1 MKINPLEWSEVRETT
16 FEAEGLLQ
24 LRSASPFALAVEA
37 FGVETVLGE
46 ATSHKVALSDP
57 SKVTLVGGEMKV
69 YRKDV
74 PSRVYRMTGEKFT
87 NIDRLPQES
96 GTVAEV
102 TKALRMAKLEQRAM
116 IREIREEHARNKA
129 ELAAAKA
136 KAEEVV
142 DDDDGAEAEAAAKAQ
157 ADADAKAKAEADA
170 KAKAEA
176 DAKAKAEAK
185 K

>member
-1 MKINPLEWSEVRETT
+1 MKINPLEWSEVNETT

-24 LRSASPFALAVEA
+24 LRSAEPFAIAIETD
-37 FGVETVLGE
+37 GVEVVLG
-46 ATSHKVALSDP
+46 AAVGHRVSLVGP
-57 SKVTLVGGEMKV
+57 SRVTLVGGGMRV
-69 YRKDV
+69 YRKDT

-129 ELAAAKA
+129 ELAAARAKDVALMEPESDSAPVPASAPAPAPVPKA
-136 KAEEVV
+136 
-142 DDDDGAEAEAAAKAQ
+142 AQ
-157 ADADAKAKAEADA
+157 ADGVLDDTAPVKGAGK
-170 KAKAEA
+170 
-176 DAKAKAEAK
+176 
-185 K
+185 

>member
-1 MKINPLEWSEVRETT
+1 MKINPLEWSEVNETT
-16 FEAEGLLQ
+16 FQAEGVLQ
-24 LRSASPFALAVEA
+24 LRSADPFAIAIETE
-37 FGVETVLGE
+37 GVEVVLGAASE
-46 ATSHKVALSDP
+46 HRVPLVGP
-57 SKVTLVGGEMKV
+57 SRVTLVGGESRV
-69 YRKDV
+69 FRRDI

-102 TKALRMAKLEQRAM
+102 TKALRLAKLEQRAM